1 MKSRRWITPSVL
13 ALLLAFW
20 MFVALCIPY
29 CPIDDFQWGMEQG
42 LRWWLGG
49 LLNGRYV
56 GNMFS
61 VVMCRFPPAKVVLI
75 GLSMFLIPTLA
86 AWLAIRGKRD
96 GFLPALLLCH
106 AGILLMPPLMWN
118 EVYGWVSGFSIYG
131 VSTLFVLIW
140 FLVLRQV
147 ERRRTR
153 TGLLFLLTLFLGLFV
168 ENVTL
173 TVLGASLVLV
183 LFSLR
188 HKSLR
193 LPFLACLLGAT
204 LALIPMFF
212 NSVVTQ
218 LLSSGTAL
226 NELRHLSFLPHDG
239 PLAILHDILKR
250 YVETLLPIAFLRGS
264 HFAVPLALITA
275 CAFWNGPLR
284 PMALSAVVPLVYRA
298 HMMALPTSF
307 WKTEVGPLEDL
318 IILLSWFLPVLAL
331 AVQRESTQLRQ
342 RQILVYLAAPV
353 SLLPF
358 AATTTIGHRM
368 FLLPLA
374 LVLLTAAD
382 VSLPLLRRRGAL
394 FLTGAALIGLMFL
407 WGGRCGEALACTSLR
422 TELIREAID
431 TGADTLILPND
442 RQYAIT
448 VRLRNPGSVEYAYYF
463 REFFHIPQDVT
474 LVFLPAGSCDD
485 WPEISPEVWDARAV
499 FQPSDDFVSNLPAS
513 PIK

>member
-1 MKSRRWITPSVL
+1 
-13 ALLLAFW
+13 

-42 LRWWLGG
+42 LHWWLGG

-61 VVMCRFPPAKVVLI
+61 VIMCRFPPAKVALI

-96 GFLPALLLCH
+96 GILPALLLCH

-118 EVYGWVSGFSIYG
+118 EVYGWVSSFSIYG
-131 VSTLFVLIW
+131 VSTLF
-140 FLVLRQV
+140 FLVWLLALRRAAGA
-147 ERRRTR
+147 ERPGRWAVP
-153 TGLLFLLTLFLGLFV
+153 LFLLTLFLGMFV

-173 TVLGASLVLV
+173 LLLGASLVLA
-183 LFSLR
+183 LFSLWYR
-188 HKSLR
+188 RLR
-193 LPFLACLLGAT
+193 PPFLACLLGAA
-204 LALIPMFF
+204 LAVFPMFS
-212 NSVVTQ
+212 NSIVTQ

-284 PMALSAVVPLVYRA
+284 PMALSAVIPLVYRA
-298 HMMALPTSF
+298 RMMALPTSF
-307 WKTEVGPLEDL
+307 WKTEVGLLEDL
-318 IILLSWFLPVLAL
+318 VILLSWFLPVLAL

-358 AATTTIGHRM
+358 AAATAIGHRM

-382 VSLPLLRRRGAL
+382 VSLPMLRRRGAL
-394 FLTGAALIGLMFL
+394 VLTGAALVGLMFL
-407 WGGRCGEALACTSLR
+407 WGGRCSEALACTNLR
-422 TELIREAID
+422 TELTREAID
-431 TGADTLILPND
+431 TGADTLILPHD

-474 LVFLPAGSCDD
+474 LIFLPAGSCDD

-499 FQPSDDFVSNLPAS
+499 FQPSNDFVSSLPAS